1 MKSVEETSEEKM
13 ARLLFE
19 ISESRQKIELY
30 QKEYELRKS
39 RIVVLEKE
47 REELLKKLDEKV
59 KKEQ

>member
-1 MKSVEETSEEKM
+1 MKSVEETREGKM

-30 QKEYELRKS
+30 QKEYELRKA
-39 RIVVLEKE
+39 RIAVLEKE